1 MSQSSPSS
9 LMKRLAR
16 SRWPSPL
23 LLLAL
28 WELGSLAGVI
38 PRRTLTSPHE
48 VSRTL
53 VNMALSSEL
62 AADLLFSTGN
72 RQDLHDKINV
82 NRRRGTEC

>member
-1 MSQSSPSS
+1 
-9 LMKRLAR
+9 MKRLAR

-28 WELGSLAGVI
+28 WELDSLAGVI

-62 AADLLFSTGN
+62 PRTCWSPRAIAKTSTTKSTSTGGGVPSAEA
-72 RQDLHDKINV
+72 R
-82 NRRRGTEC
+82 E